1 MRPVRRICGMGL
13 MDMVGG
19 LAGGGLGDMLKK
31 VEAGQHE
38 QIGGD
43 EAASAF
49 SHVAGKLPQGELQ
62 QVAQNAVSK
71 MSPSQQQ
78 ELSKTLAQHAGGQA
92 PQGSGGIAGVLTQLA
107 GGGNLG
113 ALAQNPVAKMAMASI
128 AAFAMK
134 RLGGSAAAGSAR

>member
-1 MRPVRRICGMGL
+1 

-19 LAGGGLGDMLKK
+19 LAGGGLGEMLKK
-31 VEAGQHE
+31 VEAGQHD
-38 QIGGD
+38 QIGGE

-49 SHVAGKLPQGELQ
+49 SQVAGKLPQGELQ

-78 ELSKTLAQHAGGQA
+78 ELSRTLAQHTGAQP
-92 PQGSGGIAGVLTQLA
+92 PQGQDGIAGVLAQLA
-107 GGGNLG
+107 GRGNLG
-113 ALAQNPVAKMAMASI
+113 ALAQSPVAKMAMASV

-134 RLGGSAAAGSAR
+134 KLGGSQGVAKR